1 LDPRSRRRATAP
13 PPGIA
18 LCSKRVPTCLPET
31 NFGAYDRQLNVM
43 FNTIATSSPQRRT
56 APRRQGTRRGLERLR
71 PVADPFDIGETPGPP
86 LHDAAAEAVAESISS
101 TIGTHH
107 PAIDEYLPWLGYAPV
122 EHLSGLAARGARIF
136 FAPTVAHYL
145 LSSEADRRRLN
156 RGCQPVSAREHATIE
171 KGYGAR
177 SGVLA
182 AYDAETDVLVLPYML
197 HGPDKLQAALHELGH
212 AVTHRQLRGREDRY
226 AHVLGKL
233 PSWIRRHLDA
243 GYPAEMPV
251 LVHETFAEAY
261 AMLVA
266 GRVEELGVIA
276 SELIGIL
283 TQMGDPQ
290 ERRDAPTWKM
300 DPASGRSAS
309 LVDPGSV
316 LIVGPIPDPRQPLP
330 VQPTG
335 QAREAAA
342 QRRAA

>member
-1 LDPRSRRRATAP
+1 MP
-13 PPGIA
+13 
-18 LCSKRVPTCLPET
+18 
-31 NFGAYDRQLNVM
+31 
-43 FNTIATSSPQRRT
+43 
-56 APRRQGTRRGLERLR
+56 
-71 PVADPFDIGETPGPP
+71 DPFDIGETPGPP
-86 LHDAAAEAVAESISS
+86 LHYAAAEGVAESISS

-107 PAIDEYLPWLGYAPV
+107 PAIDEYLAWLGYAPV

-145 LSSEADRRRLN
+145 LSSEADDRRLK
-156 RGCQPVSAREHATIE
+156 RGYQPVNAREHTTIE
-171 KGYGAR
+171 EGYGAR

-212 AVTHRQLRGREDRY
+212 AVTHLQLRGREDRY

-233 PSWIRRHLDA
+233 PSRIRRHLDA

-261 AMLVA
+261 AMLVT
-266 GRVEELGVIA
+266 GRVDELGSIA

-283 TQMGDPQ
+283 TQMEDSQ
-290 ERRDAPTWKM
+290 ERRDATTWKM
-300 DPASGRSAS
+300 DLASGRSAS

-335 QAREAAA
+335 QARAAA
-342 QRRAA
+342 AQQRRAA